1 MTIAIHETDQKL
13 VNQLRI
19 DLAQA
24 SVYMAEVQTHDFESH
39 QVKEKAIQSLR
50 TVRDTMDQL
59 GIKHSGMLRY
69 DSITG
74 QAGGKGERTHATQAQ

>member
-1 MTIAIHETDQKL
+1 MTIKIPETDQKL

-24 SVYMAEVQTHDFESH
+24 SVYMAEVNTSDFESH
-39 QVKEKAIQSLR
+39 QVKERAIQSLR

-69 DSITG
+69 EG
-74 QAGGKGERTHATQAQ
+74 FAGVAGSKGEDTHATQAQ